1 MLWCF
6 PRLATVGLDETIM
19 DSEEEMLEEIK
30 EAVKMCHI
38 SGEFFRL
45 SIIPYELN
53 GEKGYNIKHSQSHK
67 RVDFLTFEAACKWCS
82 VYFMV
87 AQTMTRESVLAEDE
101 DT

>member
-1 MLWCF
+1 
-6 PRLATVGLDETIM
+6 M
-19 DSEEEMLEEIK
+19 DAEEKELEEIK
-30 EAVKMCHI
+30 EAVHMCHI

-53 GEKGYNIKHSQSHK
+53 GEKGFNIEHSQSHK

-87 AQTMTRESVLAEDE
+87 ASATTKKSALAKEDLE
-101 DT
+101 EAK